1 MHKRTKNFGTAFMCL
16 LMIGITSLASGC
28 AGLWINL
35 PAATQTVQPSDMNTA
50 DARPTGDEPF
60 GTAAPSSDAAQ
71 TLPPSSE
78 EPEITSQPTV
88 GATPPSSLQP
98 ASSPTSQPT
107 ADAAP
112 SSTLQPTASPT
123 PRPTLETTPSPTPK
137 PAVTPTKSPVSKPE
151 SPVRYGRESLSARM
165 KEQYDILLDGIRN
178 FKEEITVNVPLSEI
192 GGSASGIGS
201 LITML
206 RDDYP
211 EIFWIPMQY
220 GYSYFSDRVTAV
232 SLDYVYTKN
241 DAQQKQKQIE
251 AKANQILAGLSSS
264 AGDYEK
270 SKYIYEQLIFTVQY
284 PETVPSYSA
293 AAAYLWDI
301 TGVFLKG
308 TAVCEGYSRAYQY
321 LMNRAGLQC
330 TVQQGEANGGAH
342 MWNAARIEGSWVQT
356 DVTWGDPIISGR
368 DPKYISYQYLNIT
381 DAQMKADHT
390 YTTEPYGHA
399 CTDGAKSYFVKED
412 LYFTSFQKQAVE
424 AALREQLRAA
434 VSGQRATVQ
443 LRFSTQALYD
453 RAAEELDLWGIGQQ
467 VQKELGRQGL
477 QFFTMSSRACI
488 YTVYIK
494 GL

>member
-1 MHKRTKNFGTAFMCL
+1 MYKRTKSFGTAFMCL
-16 LMIGITSLASGC
+16 LMIGIASLAAGC
-28 AGLWINL
+28 VGLQINL
-35 PAATQTVQPSDMNTA
+35 PAAIQT
-50 DARPTGDEPF
+50 ARPSAVNTPDAQPTGEEHF
-60 GTAAPSSDAAQ
+60 CAASPSSDAAQ
-71 TLPPSSE
+71 TLPPPSSE
-78 EPEITSQPTV
+78 KPEITSQST
-88 GATPPSSLQP
+88 AEAAPPSS
-98 ASSPTSQPT
+98 
-107 ADAAP
+107 
-112 SSTLQPTASPT
+112 LQPTASPT
-123 PRPTLETTPSPTPK
+123 LRPTVKITPSPTQ
-137 PAVTPTKSPVSKPE
+137 PAVTPTKAPVSRPE
-151 SPVRYGRESLSARM
+151 QTVRYGRESLSARM
-165 KEQYDILLDGIRN
+165 KEQYDILLNGIRN

-232 SLDYVYTKN
+232 SLDYVYTKS

-251 AKANQILAGLSSS
+251 AKADRILAGLSSS

-270 SKYIYEQLIFTVQY
+270 SKYIYEQLIFAVQY
-284 PETVPSYSA
+284 PETVPSYSE

-330 TVQQGEANGGAH
+330 TVQQGNANGEAH

-356 DVTWGDPIISGR
+356 DATWGDPIISGR
-368 DPKYISYQYLNIT
+368 DPKYISYEYLNIT
-381 DAQMKADHT
+381 DAQMRADHT
-390 YTTEPYGHA
+390 YTAEPYGHA
-399 CTDGAKSYFVKED
+399 CTDDTKNYFVKED

-424 AALREQLRAA
+424 AALREQLKAA
-434 VSGQRATVQ
+434 VSEQRVTVQ

-453 RAAEELDLWGIGQQ
+453 QAASELDLWRIGQQ
-467 VQKELGRQGL
+467 VQKELGYTGL
-477 QFFTMSSRACI
+477 QFFTMSSGSCI